1 MNSKLTA
8 ENIEMLYRAIV
19 SLETVEECRRF
30 FDDICTV
37 VEVRDM
43 AQRLQV
49 AQMLEQKIIYADIVK
64 LTGASTATIS
74 RINRCRE
81 YGSGGYRMVLERL
94 KDGE

>member
-1 MNSKLTA
+1 MNSKLTE
-8 ENIEMLYRAIV
+8 ENLEMLYRAIV

>member
-1 MNSKLTA
+1 MNSKLTE

>member
-1 MNSKLTA
+1 MNSKLTE
-8 ENIEMLYRAIV
+8 ENIEMLYKAII

-94 KDGE
+94 KDGK

>member
-1 MNSKLTA
+1 MNSKLTD
-8 ENIEMLYRAIV
+8 ENIEMLYKAII
-19 SLETVEECRRF
+19 SLKTVEECRRF

>member
-1 MNSKLTA
+1 MNSKLTE

-49 AQMLEQKIIYADIVK
+49 AQMLEQKIIYAEIVK

>member
-1 MNSKLTA
+1 MNSKLTE

-49 AQMLEQKIIYADIVK
+49 AQMLEQKII
-64 LTGASTATIS
+64 
-74 RINRCRE
+74 
-81 YGSGGYRMVLERL
+81 
-94 KDGE
+94 